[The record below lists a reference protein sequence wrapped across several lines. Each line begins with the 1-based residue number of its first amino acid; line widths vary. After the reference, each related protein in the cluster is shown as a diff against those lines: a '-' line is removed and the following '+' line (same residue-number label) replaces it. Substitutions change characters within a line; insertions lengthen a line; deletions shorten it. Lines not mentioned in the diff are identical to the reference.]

1 MLSPTPE
8 PPARSLVVSDAP
20 SHFPVPPAS
29 DSPQSPVPS
38 DYGWEEKFRQLDER
52 LARLERHIGVAATAT
67 NVSDDAAPQTS
78 VEEIESPEAV
88 PAGPGLESEIGEFWL
103 SRVGVVA
110 LIVGLAFLVTYP
122 FAGFPA
128 FMPSV
133 IGYVAV
139 VALFW
144 LARLW
149 KNSHAETARILFS
162 GALFLLFF
170 ATLRLHFFSAS
181 PAVESRAFVL
191 VLVGAVLVVQMIVAV
206 RRASEL
212 TAMLVTILGIAAG
225 MVSQIP
231 EIGFATLVVAAG
243 VSVWLYRSR
252 HWWQLGLLT
261 LVLVYASHL
270 QWLLGNPAGG
280 NAMRG
285 LTESH
290 ANLAFLAVAGALLV
304 ATGLTRPQ
312 EDEPAFLR
320 IVRSFG
326 NGAGLL
332 MLGLLNVRMF
342 HLGQP
347 PWVQLGLAAGFL
359 VAATAY
365 WWHHRG
371 RYGTAVY
378 ACFGYLALS
387 AGIMAWFPAPQV
399 YSWLAWQSLLVAA
412 TAVLF
417 CSKIIIVT
425 NLFIFGGIY
434 VAYFVMAPASGGVNL
449 SFALVALL
457 IARILNWQKERL
469 AIHTELM
476 RNTYLAAAT
485 VIIPYGLYHTVPKS
499 LVSTSWLLAAVCY
512 FAASIFLESK
522 KYRWMGI
529 TTIFATIGYVFI
541 IDLSQLQP
549 AYRIVSFLILG
560 VVLIV
565 FSLFYARQRKR
576 DEQKP

>member
-1 MLSPTPE
+1 M
-8 PPARSLVVSDAP
+8 
-20 SHFPVPPAS
+20 
-29 DSPQSPVPS
+29 
-38 DYGWEEKFRQLDER
+38 
-52 LARLERHIGVAATAT
+52 ERHTGI
-67 NVSDDAAPQTS
+67 APLAETELALDP
-78 VEEIESPEAV
+78 VEPEVAV

-110 LIVGLAFLVTYP
+110 LMVGLAFLVIYP
-122 FAGFPA
+122 FATLPA
-128 FMPSV
+128 FVPSL
-133 IGYVAV
+133 IGYLAV
-139 VALFW
+139 GGLLF
-144 LARLW
+144 LARFW
-149 KNSHAETARILFS
+149 KKSMEEMSRIVFS
-162 GALFLLFF
+162 GALFLLYF
-170 ATLRLHFFSAS
+170 ATLRLNFFSVN
-181 PAVESRAFVL
+181 PAVSNQGVVL
-191 VLVGAVLVVQMIVAV
+191 VLVGVVLAVQVGVAIRRGSESIAVMATLLMLATGIISNRPLLGFALLVAAAGIAVALYA
-206 RRASEL
+206 RLHWWKLA
-212 TAMLVTILGIAAG
+212 LVTMG
-225 MVSQIP
+225 
-231 EIGFATLVVAAG
+231 
-243 VSVWLYRSR
+243 
-252 HWWQLGLLT
+252 
-261 LVLVYASHL
+261 LVYATHL
-270 QWLLGNPAGG
+270 QWLLGNPLGG
-280 NAMRG
+280 NPMRG

-290 ANLAFLAVAGALLV
+290 GNIVFLGLAGALFV
-304 ATGLTRPQ
+304 AAGLLRPQ

-320 IVRSFG
+320 IVRAFG
-326 NGAGLL
+326 NASGLML
-332 MLGLLNVRMF
+332 LGLLNVRMF

-347 PWVQLGLAAGFL
+347 PWVQVAMAVGFL

-365 WWHHRG
+365 WQHHRG

-378 ACFGYLALS
+378 ACFGYMALS
-387 AGIMAWFPAPQV
+387 VGIMAWFPSPMV

-412 TAVLF
+412 TAVMF

-434 VAYFVMAPASGGVNL
+434 FAYLVMAPASGGVNL

-469 AIHTELM
+469 DVRTELM

-499 LVSTSWLLAAVCY
+499 LVSTSWLLAAAGY
-512 FAASIFLESK
+512 FAASLLLKSK

-529 TTIFATIGYVFI
+529 TTIFATIAYVFI

-576 DEQKP
+576 DEQPPQ